1 MLPCNCCQNNCLWY
15 WPTST
20 SNCNK
25 ISSEVICYDKLH
37 HIDTASFCF
46 KS

>member
-1 MLPCNCCQNNCLWY
+1 MLPCNCCPNNCLWH

-25 ISSEVICYDKLH
+25 ISSEIICYDKLH
-37 HIDTASFCF
+37 HINAAPVSFI
-46 KS
+46 S